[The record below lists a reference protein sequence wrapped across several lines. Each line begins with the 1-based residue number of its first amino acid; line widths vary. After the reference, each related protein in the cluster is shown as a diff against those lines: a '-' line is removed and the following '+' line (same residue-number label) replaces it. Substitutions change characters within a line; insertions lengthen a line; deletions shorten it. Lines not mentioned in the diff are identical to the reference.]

1 MGPEPLSASRR
12 PGQRGSCQGP
22 HSRGSPGRTHVP
34 SPFRSFPGFLRPHAY
49 LPQPCSWVGPCEES
63 TPTPVGG
70 SPGDAGGRRGSSVDE
85 KGSRTPGLRGPGP
98 PLAFQAGAES
108 ISLLKEARMYFVSRA
123 SENRS
128 MLVTRVRA
136 SVRALPRPWALWR
149 ALACPRPLTHLQQR
163 GAGQLSQAPG
173 RTSGSSLRVLA
184 DVPCSISLGTH
195 CHQLPGCPQRPAEG
209 RLLGGPVP
217 RGPTC
222 SQLIQSPTSPGPE
235 FQREGE
241 AAQPSGSRVT
251 VPRRDHS

>member
-1 MGPEPLSASRR
+1 MPAEDLGKGGPARAPTLGVPPARLMSLLLLDHSLGSSDPMPTCPSPVPGSDPARRAPQPRWAGAGEMLVVGEGRAWTRKAPAPRGSGVLGLPWPSRPVRRVFLSWRR
-12 PGQRGSCQGP
+12 PGRILSAE
-22 HSRGSPGRTHVP
+22 RART
-34 SPFRSFPGFLRPHAY
+34 A
-49 LPQPCSWVGPCEES
+49 PCSSLAC
-63 TPTPVGG
+63 
-70 SPGDAGGRRGSSVDE
+70 
-85 KGSRTPGLRGPGP
+85 K
-98 PLAFQAGAES
+98 PLF
-108 ISLLKEARMYFVSRA
+108 
-123 SENRS
+123 
-128 MLVTRVRA
+128 
-136 SVRALPRPWALWR
+136 ALFPEPRALWR